1 MAFLKEVYPEQS
13 RFYNDTTIG
22 EKDGDQNESLETR
35 NRINIQ
41 YINDIKLTKNKY
53 DTLDEE
59 SLREM
64 KALQGVEGGEYNN
77 EAATTIQDFLL
88 DPQEY
93 LVKISP
99 KLRKQW

>member
-64 KALQGVEGGEYNN
+64 KVYSKGWK
-77 EAATTIQDFLL
+77 EANIIMKRRQQF
-88 DPQEY
+88 
-93 LVKISP
+93 KISY
-99 KLRKQW
+99 